1 LRYEEK
7 RAYLLKAFWNSNK
20 SEICFGSCDS
30 TQKISY
36 FKINARLA
44 KHQLHGGS
52 PVRGVKPG
60 PSPVLVFR
68 KKTGMGEGVGR

>member
-1 LRYEEK
+1 MLFEEK
-7 RAYLLKAFWNSNK
+7 KLSIEKAFWNSNK

-44 KHQLHGGS
+44 KHQLHRGSRVTRGGVAGGGQVR
-52 PVRGVKPG
+52 PVV
-60 PSPVLVFR
+60 
-68 KKTGMGEGVGR
+68 VGI